1 VPARP
6 TVVDALCAH
15 LETQLRY
22 LPGERDMVALYH
34 ELVIDLPAEATQ
46 GAGPRL
52 ERVRSSLLDFGVP
65 HGYTSMAKLVGLP
78 AAIAANLLLE
88 GA

>member
-1 VPARP
+1 
-6 TVVDALCAH
+6 
-15 LETQLRY
+15 
-22 LPGERDMVALYH
+22 MVALYH
-34 ELVIDLPAEATQ
+34 ELVIDLSAEATQ

-65 HGYTSMAKLVGLP
+65 RGYTSMAKLVGLP
-78 AAIAANLLLE
+78 AAIAANLLLT